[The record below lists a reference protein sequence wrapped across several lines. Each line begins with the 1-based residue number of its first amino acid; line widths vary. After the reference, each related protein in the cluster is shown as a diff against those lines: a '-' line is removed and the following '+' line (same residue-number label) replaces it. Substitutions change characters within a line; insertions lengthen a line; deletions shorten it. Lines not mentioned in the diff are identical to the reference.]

1 MKTKWYIST
10 LFLIFILFG
19 AFHEQVSIPN
29 QEIVLEFVTTK
40 NNSNYIDNTIADVK
54 EKLLNAGVS
63 NISIKEA
70 KNGTLKI
77 SYFSE
82 VPVDN
87 IREVLSKNPSF
98 LLKNNPNNQQKKDV
112 VYDYSLDIYELNK
125 PTDNSNLDYKYVLE
139 VKHQLDRFT
148 TDNYFDNHKT
158 LLANKTNR
166 LYKVAYK
173 IAKSNPFSKDY
184 TSNKEPEVRAGPK
197 KFNS

>member
-1 MKTKWYIST
+1 
-10 LFLIFILFG
+10 
-19 AFHEQVSIPN
+19 
-29 QEIVLEFVTTK
+29 
-40 NNSNYIDNTIADVK
+40 DNTIADVK

>member
-1 MKTKWYIST
+1 MKAKWYIST
-10 LFLIFILFG
+10 LFLIFALLG

-29 QEIVLEFVTTK
+29 QEIVLEFVNTK
-40 NNSNYIDNTIADVK
+40 NNSNYIDHTIANVK

-63 NISIKEA
+63 DISVKKA

-87 IREVLSKNPSF
+87 IREVLAKKNSLLLKKNSKN
-98 LLKNNPNNQQKKDV
+98 QQNKDV
-112 VYDYSLDIYELNK
+112 VYDYSLDVYDLNN

-139 VKHQLDRFT
+139 IKHQLDRFT
-148 TDNYFDNHKT
+148 ADNYFDNHSAS
-158 LLANKTNR
+158 LENKTNQ

-173 IAKSNPFSKDY
+173 IAKNNPFSKDY

-197 KFNS
+197 NSQS

>member
-29 QEIVLEFVTTK
+29 QEIVLEFITTK
-40 NNSNYIDNTIADVK
+40 NNSNYVDNTIADVK